1 MAKGD
6 PLSSSQQKIVNR
18 YYDNIDTI
26 ALARVQ
32 ELVGEIYLVEPGA
45 KKEKLW
51 RQVEGHLKKLK
62 VPAPQLE
69 RVMDEQDVKLLA
81 QLVSAITGTKP
92 GASVAVPIK
101 AAIAP
106 APLKPAAPAPAPAA
120 QVADAPGTTGAS
132 ASSASPAAPVMQGAA
147 FTEEDLKMAMKAFK
161 KRLKLTKLDEESKLG
176 RNPLSTGKGSG
187 IFAIS
192 PPRDYSIQ
200 VWEELVKRGRLKP
213 AGKGFYQLVGE

>member
-26 ALARVQ
+26 ALQRVQ

-51 RQVEGHLKKLK
+51 RSVESHLKKLH

-81 QLVSAITGTKP
+81 QLVSALTGTKP
-92 GASVAVPIK
+92 GASAAGSVK
-101 AAIAP
+101 AAIGP
-106 APLKPAAPAPAPAA
+106 GPVKPAAPVTPAPVATPVVSAATAPAA
-120 QVADAPGTTGAS
+120 
-132 ASSASPAAPVMQGAA
+132 AATPGAA

-192 PPRDYSIQ
+192 PPRDYSIA

-213 AGKGFYQLVGE
+213 AGKGFYQLVGGE

>member
-6 PLSSSQQKIVNR
+6 PLNSAQQKIVNR

-26 ALARVQ
+26 ALQRVQ
-32 ELVGEIYLVEPGA
+32 ELVGEIYLVEPGP

-51 RQVEGHLKKLK
+51 RSVETHLKKLK

-69 RVMDEQDVKLLA
+69 RVMDAQDVKLLA
-81 QLVSAITGTKP
+81 QLVSALTGTKP
-92 GASVAVPIK
+92 GASPAAAVKTAVGPGV
-101 AAIAP
+101 AP
-106 APLKPAAPAPAPAA
+106 AKPAAPVVAATASEAPATSNAPSPIAI
-120 QVADAPGTTGAS
+120 PGTT
-132 ASSASPAAPVMQGAA
+132 
-147 FTEEDLKMAMKAFK
+147 FTEQDLKMAMHAFK

-187 IFAIS
+187 IFAIE
-192 PPRDYSIQ
+192 PPRDYPGV

-213 AGKGFYQLVGE
+213 AGKGFYQLVGGE

>member
-6 PLSSSQQKIVNR
+6 PLNSAQQKIVNR

-26 ALARVQ
+26 ALQRVQ
-32 ELVGEIYLVEPGA
+32 ELVGEIYLVEPGP

-51 RQVEGHLKKLK
+51 RSVETHLKKLK

-69 RVMDEQDVKLLA
+69 RVMETQDVKMLA
-81 QLVSAITGTKP
+81 QLVSALTGTKP
-92 GASVAVPIK
+92 GASSAAAVKSAVGPGSAPAKLAAPVPVSPSAVP
-101 AAIAP
+101 
-106 APLKPAAPAPAPAA
+106 
-120 QVADAPGTTGAS
+120 
-132 ASSASPAAPVMQGAA
+132 ASPAPEAAHSPVAIPGTAY
-147 FTEEDLKMAMKAFK
+147 TEQDLKMAMHAFK

-187 IFAIS
+187 IFAIE
-192 PPRDYSIQ
+192 PPRDYPAV

-213 AGKGFYQLVGE
+213 AGKGFYQLVGGE

>member
-6 PLSSSQQKIVNR
+6 PLNSAQQKIVNR

-26 ALARVQ
+26 ALQRVQ
-32 ELVGEIYLVEPGA
+32 ELVGEIYLVEPGP

-51 RQVEGHLKKLK
+51 RSVEAHLKKLK

-69 RVMDEQDVKLLA
+69 RVMDAQDVKMLA
-81 QLVSAITGTKP
+81 QLVSALTGTKP
-92 GASVAVPIK
+92 GASAASAVKTAVGAGPVA
-101 AAIAP
+101 A
-106 APLKPAAPAPAPAA
+106 KPAA
-120 QVADAPGTTGAS
+120 
-132 ASSASPAAPVMQGAA
+132 AAPVAPTESAEHAA
-147 FTEEDLKMAMKAFK
+147 SPIAIPGTSFTEQDLKMAMHAFK

-187 IFAIS
+187 IFAIE
-192 PPRDYSIQ
+192 PPRDYPAV

-213 AGKGFYQLVGE
+213 AGKGFYQLVGGE